1 MSDKSQFREYYS
13 GLADDELARI
23 ALSNHLV
30 PEAQELLTDELQ
42 KRGLT
47 DLREYKRAL
56 EEAAE
61 ASSLGRE
68 LEIQAQMK
76 LAFAEWMLV
85 LMAWVLAIALPF
97 IWIASPNR
105 SEALKVS
112 VIGTVF
118 IVFSGHLGLRARR
131 RGSYKGYVLKLMF
144 PLILLATSTT
154 VVLSSI
160 VLGKGF

>member
-1 MSDKSQFREYYS
+1 M
-13 GLADDELARI
+13 
-23 ALSNHLV
+23 
-30 PEAQELLTDELQ
+30 PEAQEVLTDELQ

-56 EEAAE
+56 DEAAE

-76 LAFAEWMLV
+76 LEFAEWMLV
-85 LMAWVLAIALPF
+85 FMAWVLAIALPF

-105 SEALKVS
+105 SDALKIS
-112 VIGTVF
+112 VIGTLF
-118 IVFSGHLGLRARR
+118 IAFSCYLGLRALR
-131 RGSYKGYVLKLMF
+131 RGSYKGYVLKLML
-144 PLILLATSTT
+144 PLILLGISTT

-160 VLGKGF
+160 VFGMAF